1 METTTVLI
9 AGAGPTGLLLARE
22 LRLAGI
28 DVLIVDRLAE
38 RGTESRAGGMHPRTL
53 EVLDQRGILPP
64 FQAKGRPIQAGHF
77 AGLPLDFSRF
87 DTRYPYSLTLMQG
100 HVERLLEAH
109 LIELGG
115 QVRWSAE
122 ITGFDQDDDGIT
134 VRINDSE
141 PIRADYLVGCDGGRS
156 AVRKLAGIGFPGT
169 EATMTSLLGDVE
181 LTDPPAEAFF
191 QERVEN
197 GSYSLFAFEPGWR
210 RVIVNVYDR
219 VLGRHEQIS
228 FDDLRAALIR
238 AAGTDFGMHSPRWI
252 SHFGDA
258 ARLAEQ
264 YRNGRVLLAGDAAH
278 SHFPAGGQGMNTGL
292 QDAANLGWKL
302 ALVATDRAP
311 ESLLDT
317 YEAERRPVAD
327 RVIRNTRAQSLL
339 GRPGAQAEA
348 LRETVAALLGTDEG
362 NDVIGTMIAALDLKY
377 PIGDEHPLLGRRVPD
392 LDLKTA
398 DGTVRL
404 YELLHAGRPIL
415 LDFDGTLGSALD
427 GWTDRVDHVEAIRPT
442 DRWAIPAVGDI
453 PASSALLVRPDGYL
467 AWLPEADADLRAALT
482 TWFGPEQAG

>member
-1 METTTVLI
+1 
-9 AGAGPTGLLLARE
+9 
-22 LRLAGI
+22 
-28 DVLIVDRLAE
+28 
-38 RGTESRAGGMHPRTL
+38 
-53 EVLDQRGILPP
+53 
-64 FQAKGRPIQAGHF
+64 
-77 AGLPLDFSRF
+77 
-87 DTRYPYSLTLMQG
+87 
-100 HVERLLEAH
+100 
-109 LIELGG
+109 
-115 QVRWSAE
+115 
-122 ITGFDQDDDGIT
+122 
-134 VRINDSE
+134 
-141 PIRADYLVGCDGGRS
+141 
-156 AVRKLAGIGFPGT
+156 
-169 EATMTSLLGDVE
+169 
-181 LTDPPAEAFF
+181 
-191 QERVEN
+191 
-197 GSYSLFAFEPGWR
+197 
-210 RVIVNVYDR
+210 VIVNVYDR